1 MNGIFKLIK
10 SSYFPE
16 ILDNTFRRILR
27 PKGAPKI
34 PGKVLT
40 LKITR
45 KGT

>member
-16 ILDNTFRRILR
+16 ILNNTFKCILLS
-27 PKGAPKI
+27 KEAPKI

-40 LKITR
+40 LKITK
-45 KGT
+45 KGI